1 MTSAVQPLG
10 EEGAAQILDS
20 LDDPVV
26 RELVRL
32 CLAEARMRFMRPQGM
47 SEAQWQMQLPVS
59 PFDMEFFASVV
70 TKALS
75 RRDVLERI
83 LAGESLAQAT
93 GWDV

>member
-1 MTSAVQPLG
+1 
-10 EEGAAQILDS
+10 
-20 LDDPVV
+20 
-26 RELVRL
+26 
-32 CLAEARMRFMRPQGM
+32 MRFMRPQGM